1 MANLLNLIKQPR
13 ILRHTDSVRR
23 ASAFMYA
30 SEGKSALV
38 SGEEGQIGIINESA
52 IAGFLAQAQNLE
64 KDLNTPITDLVIW
77 NIAFLSADT
86 PLQEAARA
94 LHETNFDALPVV
106 SEQGHPIGLI
116 FRNDLVAY
124 LTKSIRPPSV
134 AGMATPL
141 GVYLTTGSHSA
152 GAGNLGLFLTGVV
165 LASFITISKLTVNLL
180 DETVNVLT
188 NRHLEQYLTTHF
200 IPGFGSAYGIYLI
213 FVALVT
219 ALITLS
225 LLRWSPLS
233 GFHAAEHMTVH
244 AMEIG
249 EELTTELVA
258 LQPRVH
264 PRCGTN
270 ILAAASVF
278 IILTSIAGS
287 DTAVL
292 FALLAVFLGW
302 RKIGG
307 MMQHFITTK
316 NPDPDQ
322 LDNGVEAGKELI
334 SKFMARPNY
343 QSEGFARV
351 MNMGFIQTASGMGAA
366 LLIYNLIGRLLH
378 IPILMQ

>member
-13 ILRHTDSVRR
+13 ILRHTDSIRR
-23 ASAFMYA
+23 ASSFMYA
-30 SEGKSALV
+30 AEGKSALV
-38 SGEEGQIGIINESA
+38 SGEDGQLGIINESA
-52 IAGFLAQAQNLE
+52 IAGFLSQAQDLE
-64 KDLNTPITDLVIW
+64 QDISKPITDLVIW
-77 NIAFLSADT
+77 NIPYLRADT
-86 PLQEAARA
+86 PLKEVARA
-94 LHETNFDALPVV
+94 LHETNFDILPVV
-106 SEQGHPIGLI
+106 SEQGRPIGLI
-116 FRNDLVAY
+116 FRNDLVGY
-124 LTKSIRPPSV
+124 LSKSIRPPSV

-165 LASFITISKLTVNLL
+165 LASLITISKLTVNLV
-180 DETVNVLT
+180 DEAVNSYT
-188 NRHLEQYLTTHF
+188 HHHLEQFLTTHN
-200 IPGFGSAYGIYLI
+200 IPGLGNAYGIYLI
-213 FVALVT
+213 FVALLT
-219 ALITLS
+219 AIITLS

-244 AMEIG
+244 AMETG
-249 EELTTELVA
+249 EELTPELVA
-258 LQPRVH
+258 YQPRVH

-287 DTAVL
+287 DTAIL

-322 LDNGVEAGKELI
+322 LNNGVEAGKELI
-334 SKFMARPNY
+334 TKFMAPPNF
-343 QSEGFARV
+343 QAEGIARI
-351 MNMGFIQTASGMGAA
+351 MNMGFIQTAAGMGTA
-366 LLIYNLIGRLLH
+366 LFIYSIIGKILH
-378 IPILMQ
+378 IPIIM